1 MKKRYLI
8 MLIIA
13 IVLVLC
19 IGAGFAFAYFFT
31 DVFKSNKDLFLKY
44 ISQNTEIMDF
54 VNDND
59 VKAYSDKQKQ
69 TSYTSEGTIKTNVTF
84 PDSSQAQIANALQNC
99 NISFNNKVDNAN
111 KYFNGTVKAN
121 YSDNQS
127 IEFNL
132 YRNNDVF
139 AGKINDVLYK
149 YVGFENNNLKEFAQK
164 MNLPTEV
171 ISAISNK
178 IEFSKIENSLNVFS
192 DEDISALKNKYLK
205 IITDNLTDDMF
216 SKETSSDEIIYSI
229 TLNETQSKTIIVALL
244 NNLKDDEII
253 INKLK
258 ASFINNYNLTEE
270 TVNPYVD
277 QFKQKIQDLIDSIN
291 SSTSTGTTGSGN
303 FADAL
308 EQTLGSENTVQ
319 EPSQSNTES
328 NLTIKVHSQQ
338 RQLVKTDFILG
349 DVGSLVLSKSD
360 DGVKVQIFQNNNEI
374 ISSYM
379 QKIKSPTEIKYE
391 LVFSLNN
398 NQIFDLTV
406 GYAGLDTNSVNENS
420 ELSFDIDLGNSTIT
434 DAKTKIVTNY
444 KATKTF
450 DSIQKEEIQNS
461 DILFLNTAP
470 SIGNIETLYK
480 NIETKFVGLN
490 QTKLQALGLTNEQ
503 NPFGY
508 YIPSVIP
515 VCANYVVL
523 NPDKAPYFSIPAILT
538 GTSVAILTGEN
549 SILRK
554 ASNASN
560 DLAIS
565 NVKEDVLVTAN
576 EALQNY
582 YSAKYSKNSNTDQT
596 PFSAVETAL
605 KKFKSK
611 DVNIEYTYSNK
622 IITLKN
628 KKDSKTVTGTL
639 ADDGKIKWN

>member
-515 VCANYVVL
+515 VCANYVLL

-538 GTSVAILTGEN
+538 GTSVVILTGEN

-582 YSAKYSKNSNTDQT
+582 YSAKYSKNLNTDQT

-639 ADDGKIKWN
+639 SDNGEIKWN

>member
-515 VCANYVVL
+515 VCANYVLL

-538 GTSVAILTGEN
+538 GTSVVILTGEN

>member
-31 DVFKSNKDLFLKY
+31 DVFKSNKNLFFKY

-69 TSYTSEGTIKTNVTF
+69 TPYTSEGTIKTNVTF

-111 KYFNGTVKAN
+111 KYFNSTVKAN

-149 YVGFENNNLKEFAQK
+149 YIGLENNNLKEFAQK

-171 ISAISNK
+171 ISALSNK
-178 IEFSKIENSLNVFS
+178 IEFNKIENSLNVFS

-216 SKETSSDEIIYSI
+216 SKESSSDEIIYSVTI
-229 TLNETQSKTIIVALL
+229 NETQSKTIIVALL

-270 TVNPYVD
+270 TVNPYID
-277 QFKQKIQDLIDSIN
+277 QFKQTIQDLIDNIN

-308 EQTLGSENTVQ
+308 EQSIENKNTVQ

-360 DGVKVQIFQNNNEI
+360 DGVKLQIFQNNNEI

-391 LVFSLNN
+391 LVFSFNN

-406 GYAGLDTNSVNENS
+406 GYSGLDTNSVHENS
-420 ELSFDIDLGNSTIT
+420 ELSFDVDLGNSTIT
-434 DAKTKIVTNY
+434 DAKTKFVTNY

-450 DSIQKEEIQNS
+450 ENIQKEEIQNS

-470 SIGNIETLYK
+470 SRESIEALYK

-508 YIPSVIP
+508 YLPSVIP

-523 NPDKAPYFSIPAILT
+523 NLDKAPYFSIPIVSA
-538 GTSVAILTGEN
+538 GTSVAIIVGQN
-549 SILRK
+549 SILDI
-554 ASNASN
+554 ASNNSN
-560 DLAIS
+560 EIAIA
-565 NVKEDVLVTAN
+565 NVKEDIMLTVN
-576 EALQNY
+576 QALTDY
-582 YSAKYSKNSNTDQT
+582 YKGTYINNKSETT
-596 PFSAVETAL
+596 FSYIDKAL
-605 KKFKSK
+605 KNFKPSN
-611 DVNIEYTYSNK
+611 DNIEYTYNNR

-628 KKDSKTVTGTL
+628 KKNSETITGTL
-639 ADDGKIKWN
+639 SDDGSIKWN

>member
-69 TSYTSEGTIKTNVTF
+69 TPYTSEGTIKTNVTF

-149 YVGFENNNLKEFAQK
+149 YIGLENNNLKEFAQK

-171 ISAISNK
+171 ISALSNK
-178 IEFSKIENSLNVFS
+178 IEFNKIENSLNVFS

-216 SKETSSDEIIYSI
+216 SKENSSDEIIYSV
-229 TLNETQSKTIIVALL
+229 TLNETQSKTIIIALL

-270 TVNPYVD
+270 TVNPYID

-470 SIGNIETLYK
+470 SRKSIETLYK
-480 NIETKFVGLN
+480 NIETKFVELN
-490 QTKLQALGLTNEQ
+490 RTKLQALGLTNEQ

-538 GTSVAILTGEN
+538 GTSVAILTGDN

-639 ADDGKIKWN
+639 SDNGEIKWN

>member
-515 VCANYVVL
+515 VCANYVLL

-538 GTSVAILTGEN
+538 GTSVVILTGEN

-639 ADDGKIKWN
+639 SDNGEIKWN

>member
-31 DVFKSNKDLFLKY
+31 DIFKSNKDLFLKY

-149 YVGFENNNLKEFAQK
+149 YIGFENNNLKEFAQK

-178 IEFSKIENSLNVFS
+178 MEFSKIENSLNIFS

-216 SKETSSDEIIYSI
+216 SKENSSDEIIYSV
-229 TLNETQSKTIIVALL
+229 TLNETQSKTIIIALL

-406 GYAGLDTNSVNENS
+406 GYSGLDTNSVNENS

-470 SIGNIETLYK
+470 SRKSIETLYK
-480 NIETKFVGLN
+480 NIETKFVELN
-490 QTKLQALGLTNEQ
+490 RTKLQALGLTNEQ

-538 GTSVAILTGEN
+538 GTSVAILTGDN

-639 ADDGKIKWN
+639 SDNGEIKWN

>member
-515 VCANYVVL
+515 VCANYVLL

-639 ADDGKIKWN
+639 SDNGEIKWN

>member
-31 DVFKSNKDLFLKY
+31 DVFKSNKNLFFKY

-69 TSYTSEGTIKTNVTF
+69 TPYTSEGTIKTNVTF

-111 KYFNGTVKAN
+111 KYFNSTVKAN

-149 YVGFENNNLKEFAQK
+149 YIGLENNNLKEFAQK

-171 ISAISNK
+171 ISALSNK
-178 IEFSKIENSLNVFS
+178 IEFNKIENSLNVFS

-216 SKETSSDEIIYSI
+216 SKESSSDEIIYSVTI
-229 TLNETQSKTIIVALL
+229 NETQSKTIIVALL

-270 TVNPYVD
+270 TVNPYID
-277 QFKQKIQDLIDSIN
+277 QFKQTIQDLIDNIN

-303 FADAL
+303 FADSL
-308 EQTLGSENTVQ
+308 EQSIENKNTVQ

-349 DVGSLVLSKSD
+349 DIGSLVLSKSD
-360 DGVKVQIFQNNNEI
+360 DGVKLQIFQNNNEI

-391 LVFSLNN
+391 LVFSFNN

-406 GYAGLDTNSVNENS
+406 GYSGLDTNSVHENS
-420 ELSFDIDLGNSTIT
+420 ELSFDVDLGNSTIT
-434 DAKTKIVTNY
+434 DAKTKFVTNY

-450 DSIQKEEIQNS
+450 ENIQKEEIQNS

-470 SIGNIETLYK
+470 SRESIEALYK

-515 VCANYVVL
+515 VCANYVLL

-538 GTSVAILTGEN
+538 GTSVVILTGEN

-560 DLAIS
+560 NVAIL

-639 ADDGKIKWN
+639 SDDGKIKWN